1 MKFFKIT
8 LGLVALAT
16 IIACGGGGG
25 SAGSGVTTGRAS
37 LAITW
42 PSDSRVVPL
51 AAQSIVITMRNSGNQ
66 VVETGLLV
74 KPATVWTS
82 AQLNPGTY
90 SLVASATPNS
100 NGTGVTQATGAGSVA
115 VVEGQTVPSNII
127 FGSTVSNVTVLP
139 NAPSLAIGGTIQM
152 SASTRDASGSIVLVA
167 PSTITWSSSNTSVA
181 TVNSSGVITA
191 VSAGTSSV
199 TARFNEVE
207 GLLGQSPVTSSPI
220 SITVTSGNGNISVG
234 VK

>member
-1 MKFFKIT
+1 MKFLKHT
-8 LGLVALAT
+8 LGLVALVT

-42 PSDSRVVPL
+42 PNDSRVVPL
-51 AAQSIVITMRNSGNQ
+51 AAQSIVVTMRNSGNQ

-74 KPATVWTS
+74 KPATIWTS

-90 SLVASATPNS
+90 FLVASATPNN
-100 NGTGVTQATGAGSVA
+100 NGTGVIQATGSGSVA
-115 VVEGQTVPSNII
+115 VVEGQTTASSIVL
-127 FGSTVSNVTVLP
+127 GSTVANVTVSP
-139 NAPSLAIGGTIQM
+139 AAPSVAIGGTIQM

-167 PSTITWSSSNTSVA
+167 PSTLTWSSSNSSVA

-191 VSAGTSSV
+191 VGTGTSSI
-199 TARFNEVE
+199 TACMPFLHKS
-207 GLLGQSPVTSSPI
+207 GLHTH
-220 SITVTSGNGNISVG
+220 
-234 VK
+234 